1 MNKTL
6 LSILLWTLTSTL
18 CSASEYKLRIS
29 EFMASNKSVAVDFE
43 GDFPDWIELHNA
55 GTEAINL
62 EGWSLSDD

>member
-29 EFMASNKSVAVDFE
+29 EFMASNKSVAADFE
-43 GDFPDWIELHNA
+43 GDFSDWIEIHNA
-55 GTEAINL
+55 GTKLLTSKAGL
-62 EGWSLSDD
+62 